1 VVQRSELSPR
11 DFPEGSIYLRPFIAG
26 VSTLKA
32 VFFNRV
38 KAAGLLI
45 KVHGIKI
52 PRSPGPARKTRQ
64 VHSLD

>member
-11 DFPEGSIYLRPFIAG
+11 DFPAGSIYLRPFIAG

-45 KVHGIKI
+45 KVHGI
-52 PRSPGPARKTRQ
+52 
-64 VHSLD
+64 